1 MKQHKVATIYEDLKS
16 QNRFLKII
24 VGVQVCIVVLAL
36 LTNVKPPIVIRET
49 DNGAHVM
56 TDYQGDSFV
65 SELDVELFFST
76 FVKKFNLVDSFSIYE
91 NIPDAL
97 SMMDPKLEDHY
108 KTNVITADLVKSI
121 IDSKNRTVTTIK
133 SIDSTKEGSI
143 VPATITYERQ
153 VISFESGEK
162 IKIVV
167 RGEAILEI
175 VERTVQY
182 PYGLKVREYKE
193 IKLS

>member
-1 MKQHKVATIYEDLKS
+1 
-16 QNRFLKII
+16 
-24 VGVQVCIVVLAL
+24 
-36 LTNVKPPIVIRET
+36 
-49 DNGAHVM
+49 
-56 TDYQGDSFV
+56 
-65 SELDVELFFST
+65 
-76 FVKKFNLVDSFSIYE
+76 VKKFNLVDSFSIYE

>member
-1 MKQHKVATIYEDLKS
+1 MKQHKVKTIYDDLKS
-16 QNRFLKII
+16 QNKFLKII

-108 KTNVITADLVKSI
+108 KTKVITADLVKSI
-121 IDSKNRTVTTIK
+121 IDSKNRTITTIK
-133 SIDSTKEGSI
+133 SIDSKKEGSI

>member
-1 MKQHKVATIYEDLKS
+1 MKKHKVATIYDDLKS